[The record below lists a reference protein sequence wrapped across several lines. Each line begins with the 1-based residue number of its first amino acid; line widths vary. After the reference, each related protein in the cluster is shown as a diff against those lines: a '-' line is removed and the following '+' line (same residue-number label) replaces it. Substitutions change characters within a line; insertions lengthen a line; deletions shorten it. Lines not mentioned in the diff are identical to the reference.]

1 MTGLLT
7 PYRLAFVFAIVLVTQ
22 LGLPIPA
29 VPAMIVAGALGV
41 GGEFSAI
48 ASLALAVTAAV
59 IADSIWYMAGRMY
72 GDRML
77 AFLGRVSPQ
86 LKSRVLRTS
95 AYFDR
100 WGPLALALAKFIPV
114 FSTIAPALAG
124 SSGIRYIRFLLFD
137 ALGAAC
143 WAGTAIVVGMLLGA
157 EIDKVG
163 FLRPYSSVTPA
174 GFMTGGHWGTPGARG
189 DVPEPRTIYRPRLSI
204 ISGVGVSPARF
215 PTAFSLQSRLRT
227 VN

>member
-7 PYRLAFVFAIVLVTQ
+7 PDRLALVFANVLVTQ

-29 VPAMIVAGALGV
+29 VPAMVVAGALGAGAESSV
-41 GGEFSAI
+41 VAP
-48 ASLALAVTAAV
+48 LALSVTAAV
-59 IADSIWYMAGRMY
+59 IADSIWYVAGRMY

-77 AFLGRVSPQ
+77 ELLGRVSPQ
-86 LKSRVLRTS
+86 LKSRVQRTN

-124 SSGIRYIRFLLFD
+124 SGGIRYRRLLLFD

-143 WAGTAIVVGMLLGA
+143 WAGTAIVIGMSLGA
-157 EIDKVG
+157 QIDKVE
-163 FLRPYSSVTPA
+163 FLPPYSSVTPG
-174 GFMTGGHWGTPGARG
+174 GFWTRGHWGMLGARR
-189 DVPEPRTIYRPRLSI
+189 DAPQPRTKSTPAQTHSQVTLS
-204 ISGVGVSPARF
+204 SGPQKIVGR
-215 PTAFSLQSRLRT
+215 
-227 VN
+227 